1 MTSDQ
6 KAQIEQ
12 IHQHRQA
19 LLIDFSAAESA
30 GASIPAIHD
39 ARDLLE
45 AAIKKAEEAINTCS
59 DTTQKTC
66 NDAQKGKP

>member
-19 LLIDFSAAESA
+19 LLIDFNAAESA

-45 AAIKKAEEAINTCS
+45 AAIKKAEEAI
-59 DTTQKTC
+59 DQ
-66 NDAQKGKP
+66 G